1 MKNKK
6 KKGLSETRVELYKE
20 KKRKVSGFIIDEV
33 SRLND
38 DAKTSIDHPALSDKE
53 IKHAIR
59 SRVKHSKMLKSS
71 GDPLTDY
78 EEYASC
84 LMGSITM
91 GAIREF
97 TYNFCRD
104 LLDPKYLDPLN
115 VEENIPL
122 IRSAILDILA
132 NKPSP
137 YPILTNVICC
147 QFDQDL
153 IDRIDDLIHSIID
166 NEVFTTV
173 NNESTSSDAAATNP
187 KDADNHEETMK
198 ISEVSKQLNIHPKT
212 IYNWIKAGKVTAYG
226 SLDGKTTVYVSE
238 VKKCAEEKHYKRNPY
253 KPRKKSSS
261 GGEYKSNT
269 GMKN

>member
-115 VEENIPL
+115 AEENIPL

-153 IDRIDDLIHSIID
+153 INRIDDIIHSIID

-173 NNESTSSDAAATNP
+173 NNESISADDDAANP
-187 KDADNHEETMK
+187 KDTDNSEEALT
-198 ISEVSKQLNIHPKT
+198 ISEVSKQLNIHHKT
-212 IYNWIKAGKVTAYG
+212 IYSWIRSGNIKIYG
-226 SLDGKTTVYVSE
+226 SLNGAILIHASE
-238 VKKCAEEKHYKRNPY
+238 VKKYATEKHYTQNPY
-253 KPRKKSSS
+253 KPRKRRSYD
-261 GGEYKSNT
+261 GEYKSNT